1 MLSNN
6 MAKTGLA
13 GPWTSFHRLPF
24 PIKFAPMRQIDLG
37 DALKKLPE
45 NARSLIQTTFF
56 GLIAGL
62 SAVAFLFLTNWM
74 FSRTFIEFAGRS
86 KPAFAIASLAVVM
99 VSSVIVSALLYWVS
113 PETAGS
119 GIPQVKTAYW
129 KEMGYM
135 SPQSGLVKFAAGV
148 LSIGGGNSLG
158 REGPS
163 VYVGSAVASN
173 AAGLFGLGRRERRGA
188 AVVGAAAALAAAFNT
203 PLAAITFVIEEIIG
217 DFNSRYLGRV
227 ILSSV
232 VGAFVVHALIGRQP
246 AFSLPPVERVTWAHY
261 IVVPFAASLAALA
274 GVMFQRMTISWR
286 GRLSQSHLPRWLL
299 PIMGAFLTWIIGS
312 SVFLASGKIGIFGLG
327 YQDLSA
333 ALANDFPWKV
343 AGVMVLFKLIA
354 TVAGY
359 SFGGSGGIFA
369 PSLFIGGMSGFFVA
383 GLAGQWLPL
392 SPADHVVLAAVGMSA
407 CLGAIV
413 RAPLTSLLIVFEM
426 THQFELI
433 PGLMIGLVIS
443 QSLARTAG
451 KLNFYDALLVQDGHE
466 LHKIRPPLDLHS
478 WQNLPVSA
486 VANPKPVAIRRLDA
500 KLLKEAIDHH
510 PYACFPVILDGKLKG
525 VITRQEIARSL
536 LSGAPPEIHPA
547 ETCFPDQPIREVG
560 NKFIAS
566 PVSALIVVGR
576 ESGEVVGI
584 ITLHDL
590 IRAQASIQ
598 Q

>member
-1 MLSNN
+1 MIRFR
-6 MAKTGLA
+6 LA
-13 GPWTSFHRLPF
+13 
-24 PIKFAPMRQIDLG
+24 A
-37 DALKKLPE
+37 ALQRLPE
-45 NARSLIQTTFF
+45 NARSLIQTTVF
-56 GLIAGL
+56 GVVAGL

-74 FSRTFIEFAGRS
+74 FSRTFLEFMGRS
-86 KPAFAIASLAVVM
+86 KPAFAIASFAVIM
-99 VSSVIVSALLYWVS
+99 GSSVIVSALLFWVS
-113 PETAGS
+113 PEAAGS
-119 GIPQVKTAYW
+119 GVPQVKTAYW

-135 SPQSGLVKFAAGV
+135 SPRSALVKFATGV

-163 VYVGSAVASN
+163 VYVGSAVASG
-173 AAGLFGLGRRERRGA
+173 AAGLFGFGRRERRGA
-188 AVVGAAAALAAAFNT
+188 SVVGAAAALAAAFNT

-261 IVVPFAASLAALA
+261 IIVPFAASLAALA
-274 GVMFQRMTISWR
+274 GVMFQRMTVGWR
-286 GRLSQSHLPRWLL
+286 EHLNQRHIPRWLL
-299 PIMGAFLTWIIGS
+299 PVMGAFLTWILGT

-369 PSLFIGGMSGFFVA
+369 PSLFIGGMAGFFVA
-383 GLAGQWLPL
+383 GLAGHWLPL

-443 QSLARTAG
+443 QSLARAAG
-451 KLNFYDALLVQDGHE
+451 RLNFYDALLVQDGHE

-478 WQNLPVSA
+478 WQSLPVSA
-486 VANPKPVAIRRLDA
+486 VANPKPVAIR
-500 KLLKEAIDHH
+500 KLETKALKEVIDRH
-510 PYACFPVILDGKLKG
+510 PYACFPVILEGKLEG
-525 VITRQEIARSL
+525 VVTRQEITRAL
-536 LSGAPPEIHPA
+536 LSGSLPEVQPA
-547 ETCFPDQPIREVG
+547 VTCYPDQPVREVG
-560 NKFIAS
+560 DKFIAS
-566 PVSALIVVGR
+566 PVSALIVVDR
-576 ESGEVVGI
+576 EGGTVVGI

-590 IRAQASIQ
+590 IRAQAAIQ